1 MYIFNKMG
9 RIASILKFK
18 NYYSGKRVRH
28 FQLVALL
35 ACGIATTGCAV
46 TSGLQTYDLPTEGVF
61 QTDLGTT
68 VNVIKIT
75 QDSIMA
81 VQPAVQNIQKE
92 YAHLFNTQH
101 QNYNLSPGDVLSIY
115 LWAYPELTSPT
126 ISSDQSAQA
135 NGFQIDSNGYI
146 QFPII
151 GRYKAAGKSL
161 NQVNRELRSQLSR
174 YLKNPDVIVR
184 IVSYQGQRYSV
195 QGNVLR
201 GGQFYLNDQPIS
213 VYTALGMA
221 GGINA
226 GQGDNTS
233 ITLVRQG
240 RSYSL
245 NTIELEK
252 AGFSLHNLLIQ
263 PNDTLYVNNRE
274 NQKIY
279 VMGES
284 GKNQSLS
291 LRDQG
296 MSLSD
301 VLGESLGLNPLSA
314 SRSKV
319 YVVRSQ
325 PNTVHTEVYQMD
337 LTSIADFGL
346 ANQFKMRSNDIVYV
360 DASGL
365 ARWQRV
371 VNQIIPF
378 SNALYS
384 FERLGN

>member
-1 MYIFNKMG
+1 M
-9 RIASILKFK
+9 
-18 NYYSGKRVRH
+18 RH
-28 FQLVALL
+28 FQLILLL
-35 ACGIATTGCAV
+35 AGGIATTGCAV
-46 TSGLQTYDLPTEGVF
+46 TSGLQTYDLPSEGIF
-61 QTDLGTT
+61 QTNLGTE
-68 VNVIKIT
+68 VNVIRLT

-81 VQPAVQNIQKE
+81 VQPAVQNIKQE
-92 YAHLFNTQH
+92 YAHLFSAQH
-101 QNYNLSPGDVLSIY
+101 RNYSLNAGDILSIY

-126 ISSDQSAQA
+126 NISSDQSAQA
-135 NGFQIDSNGYI
+135 NGFQIDSEGYI

-174 YLKNPDVIVR
+174 YLKNPDVIARVL
-184 IVSYQGQRYSV
+184 SYQGQRYSV
-195 QGNVLR
+195 QGNVLK
-201 GGQFYLNDQPIS
+201 GGQFYLSDQPVS

-221 GGINA
+221 GGVNA
-226 GQGDNTS
+226 QQGDNAS

-245 NTIELEK
+245 NTVELEK
-252 AGFSLHNLLIQ
+252 AGLSLHNLLIQ

-284 GKNQSLS
+284 GKNQSLPI
-291 LRDQG
+291 RDQG

-319 YVVRSQ
+319 YIVRSQ
-325 PNTVHTEVYQMD
+325 PNALHTEVYQMD

-371 VNQIIPF
+371 VNQMIPF
-378 SNALYS
+378 SSVLYQLDN
-384 FERLGN
+384 LGK

>member
-1 MYIFNKMG
+1 MFNKMG

-81 VQPAVQNIQKE
+81 VQSAVQNIQKE

-161 NQVNRELRSQLSR
+161 NQVNHELRSQLSR

-371 VNQIIPF
+371 VSQIIPF

>member
-1 MYIFNKMG
+1 MFNKMG